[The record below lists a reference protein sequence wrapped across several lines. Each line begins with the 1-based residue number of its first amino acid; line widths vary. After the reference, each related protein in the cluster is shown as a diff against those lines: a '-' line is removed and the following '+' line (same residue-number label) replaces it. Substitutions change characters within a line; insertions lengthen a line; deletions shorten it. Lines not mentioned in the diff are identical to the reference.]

1 MVNDCTFIGNLGKDP
16 EVKTTENGHK
26 VARFPIACG
35 EKVKKPET
43 GETVEYTEWVN
54 IILWDKLADVA
65 EQYLKKGMQV
75 YVHGRMRTRSYE
87 GNDKITRYVT
97 EIHAFDMKMLG
108 RKTEKAPMPESPFP
122 AGDAPRQESAPEDKD
137 DLPF

>member
-16 EVKTTENGHK
+16 EVKMTENEHK
-26 VARFPIACG
+26 VARFSIACG

-87 GNDKITRYVT
+87 GNDKITNAGQEDRKGSDAGLSVPCRRC
-97 EIHAFDMKMLG
+97 AAPGG
-108 RKTEKAPMPESPFP
+108 RS
-122 AGDAPRQESAPEDKD
+122 
-137 DLPF
+137 